1 MERFKAMRKW
11 FVLLLMCMSC
21 STLPSCSDDD
31 NDMRDVAV
39 SPERLP
45 KVSKDFLSEYY
56 HGVKISS
63 VVIDYDDNV
72 MVYDVDLANGHDVTF
87 GPTGEWVEVDAPE
100 GETIPSGIV
109 PEIIVNY
116 LDEYYLGYG
125 VNDITK
131 TGLGY
136 EVELVNNLD
145 LVFDS
150 QGNFLYIE
158 NL

>member
-72 MVYDVDLANGHDVTF
+72 MVYDVDLANPELIPAGFSAVRDNHLILF
-87 GPTGEWVEVDAPE
+87 VEAEHAMGD
-100 GETIPSGIV
+100 
-109 PEIIVNY
+109 Y
-116 LDEYYLGYG
+116 
-125 VNDITK
+125 
-131 TGLGY
+131 
-136 EVELVNNLD
+136 VELEFHAD
-145 LVFDS
+145 L
-150 QGNFLYIE
+150 
-158 NL
+158 